1 MFVIKLTLKKI
12 IFFNSFIG
20 YWFLH
25 LQFAYLSSIV
35 PMTKQYDTDRSFYKM
50 KILQSGTEMS
60 NSLFNKGFC
69 HS

>member
-1 MFVIKLTLKKI
+1 MFVIKLTLKKL

-35 PMTKQYDTDRSFYKM
+35 PMTK
-50 KILQSGTEMS
+50 
-60 NSLFNKGFC
+60 
-69 HS
+69 